1 MAADPPIRPGW
12 IAADFVAFVLGIALG
27 SLQAHT
33 VPAVAG
39 PRDSTFR
46 AAAHV
51 LLAVL
56 ALGMV
61 ARIKGAGFPSVIASF
76 LAGGTLAYGCV
87 LLLR

>member
-1 MAADPPIRPGW
+1 MAADSPIRPGW
-12 IAADFVAFVLGIALG
+12 IAADLVAFVLGIALG
-27 SLQAHT
+27 SIQART
-33 VPAVAG
+33 VPALAG
-39 PRDSTFR
+39 LRDSTLR
-46 AAAHV
+46 PAAHV
-51 LLAVL
+51 ILAVV